1 MRTILLI
8 AAVLMA
14 SVAYGQSAPVVIGNG
29 AYLLQACQIQARVDS
44 GTQTNGTAN
53 DFIAAGYCMGMVKG
67 VRDVAAWTNSAS
79 VPLSV
84 TNREVAAVV
93 VKFLLANPQRLSE
106 ADTTLT
112 LAALKQTYGGTR

>member
-67 VRDVAAWTNSAS
+67 VRDVATWTNSAS
-79 VPLSV
+79 VPLSI

-93 VKFLLANPQRLSE
+93 VKFLLANPQRLGE

-112 LAALKQTYGGTR
+112 LAALKQTYGDAR